1 MEHFKANGKLLI
13 SGEYAVLDGAL
24 ALAIPTKLGQSLE
37 VNYSEPHTENPKLA
51 WNAFLHDE
59 SLWFSAEFD
68 LKTFEIILSSDQKLA
83 KKLNELFQ
91 AIRKLNPDF
100 LRTEIRNVQC
110 KTRLEFPK
118 DWGFGS
124 SSTLVYLLAQ
134 FAEVDAFELNKLTFN
149 TSGYDIAC
157 ASAKTPI
164 FYQNTP
170 KERRV
175 EAIEFQPKFAD
186 QLYFVHLNQKQDT
199 QISVSKNYKDLPR
212 DLDWLNGI
220 SALTYNLSQ
229 VETPEEFEVI
239 LNLHEEMISSK
250 LGLEKVK
257 EQYFSDYEGSVKS
270 LGAWGGDFVL
280 ITERPNCKAY
290 FRKKGFQTILRFHDI
305 FL

>member
-68 LKTFEIILSSDQKLA
+68 LRSFDILLSPDPKLA
-83 KKLNELFQ
+83 EKLKELFQ
-91 AIRKLNPDF
+91 AIRKLKPDF
-100 LRTEIRNVQC
+100 LRTESRNVQC

-118 DWGFGS
+118 DWGLGS

-134 FAEVDAFELNKLTFN
+134 FAKVDAFALNELTFQ

-157 ASAKTPI
+157 ASANSPI

-199 QISVSKNYKDLPR
+199 QISVSKNYKDLPT
-212 DLDWLNGI
+212 DCDWLNGI

-229 VETPEEFEVI
+229 VETREEFEVI

>member
-24 ALAIPTKLGQSLE
+24 ALAIPTKLGQTLE
-37 VNYSEPHTENPKLA
+37 VNYFESQTENPKLV

-134 FAEVDAFELNKLTFN
+134 FAKVDAFELNKLTFN

-199 QISVSKNYKDLPR
+199 QISVSKNYKDLPS

-229 VETPEEFEVI
+229 VETREEFEVI
-239 LNLHEEMISSK
+239 LNLHEDMISSK

-257 EQYFSDYEGSVKS
+257 DGCFSDYEGSVKS

-280 ITERPNCKAY
+280 ITERPGFLEY
-290 FRKKGFQTILRFHDI
+290 FQSRGFHTILSFHSV
-305 FL
+305 F